1 MRKIVDALLMDKYAI
16 TYKRFFTQEEYEKA
30 YGLINIVNNNINNL
44 YENNRRNKTKGA
56 DS

>member
-1 MRKIVDALLMDKYAI
+1 MDKYAI